1 MGASFRAESLKLRKR
16 PAVWILGLI
25 WLGLAVVLGYVAVYA
40 FVANAPP
47 PPVPQDVPEG
57 ERAQIQQQERQFQE
71 QQLRSLLPE
80 NAVSGALSSFA
91 NLGAAVALILGTLA
105 VGGEYGWGTLKTIVT
120 QRPNRSQ
127 VFGGKLLAL
136 LVVLVVFAVLILA
149 ASASASASYAVA
161 VLQEASV
168 DWPPAGE
175 FVRALGAGVLILSL
189 WAALGAFL
197 ATLFRS
203 TALAVGLGLVYLLV
217 LEVLLLSLPIP
228 NESYRE
234 AGRFFPGQNS
244 TFLANSFASGGAG
257 GVPGLPGTPEGAGQA
272 ALVVAAYT
280 IVFIV
285 LAALIFRRRDVGRL
299 GRLQVQGFRFGGAG
313 TELLRRAVSP
323 VP

>member
-47 PPVPQDVPEG
+47 APVPRGVPQE
-57 ERAQIQQQERQFQE
+57 ERAQIQRQDRQFQE

-136 LVVLVVFAVLILA
+136 LVVLAVFAVLILA
-149 ASASASASYAVA
+149 SSAVASYAVA

-168 DWPPAGE
+168 NWPPAGE
-175 FVRALGAGVLILSL
+175 FIRALGAGVLILAL

-244 TFLANSFASGGAG
+244 TFLANAFAPGGAG
-257 GVPGLPGTPEGAGQA
+257 GVPGLPGTPAGAGQA

-280 IVFIV
+280 IVFVV
-285 LAALIFRRRDVGRL
+285 LAALIFRRRDV
-299 GRLQVQGFRFGGAG
+299 V
-313 TELLRRAVSP
+313 
-323 VP
+323 

>member
-1 MGASFRAESLKLRKR
+1 MGASFRAESLKLRNR

-47 PPVPQDVPEG
+47 PPVPQDVPEQ

-105 VGGEYGWGTLKTIVT
+105 VGGEYGWGTLKTIIT

-149 ASASASASYAVA
+149 SSAIASYAVA
-161 VLQEASV
+161 ILQEASV

-175 FVRALGAGVLILSL
+175 FVRALGAGILILSL

-228 NESYRE
+228 NETYRE

-257 GVPGLPGTPEGAGQA
+257 GVPGLPGMPTSAGQA

-280 IVFIV
+280 IVFVV
-285 LAALIFRRRDVGRL
+285 LAALIFRRRDV
-299 GRLQVQGFRFGGAG
+299 A
-313 TELLRRAVSP
+313 
-323 VP
+323 